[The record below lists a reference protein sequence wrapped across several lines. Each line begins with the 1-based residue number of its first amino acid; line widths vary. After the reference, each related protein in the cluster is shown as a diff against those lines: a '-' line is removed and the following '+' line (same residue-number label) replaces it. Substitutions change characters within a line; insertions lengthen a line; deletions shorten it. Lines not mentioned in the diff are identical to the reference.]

1 MVFLK
6 KVLISIFISE
16 SLMNEIEYLS
26 EENNKLKINFV
37 DEIKKIQKKQ
47 ANDLFFLEVKA
58 LEITSNI
65 SYFSLI
71 LFILG
76 Y

>member
-58 LEITSNI
+58 LEITKI
-65 SYFSLI
+65 QVI
-71 LFILG
+71 
-76 Y
+76 

>member
-1 MVFLK
+1 
-6 KVLISIFISE
+6 
-16 SLMNEIEYLS
+16 MNEIEYLS

-58 LEITSNI
+58 LEITKI
-65 SYFSLI
+65 QVI
-71 LFILG
+71 
-76 Y
+76 